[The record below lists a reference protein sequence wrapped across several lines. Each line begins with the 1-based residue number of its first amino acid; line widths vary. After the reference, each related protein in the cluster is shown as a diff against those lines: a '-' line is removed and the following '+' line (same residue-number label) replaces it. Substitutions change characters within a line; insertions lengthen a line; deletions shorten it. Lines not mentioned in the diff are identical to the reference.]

1 VGALLTQLLD
11 GLLEPLAEN
20 RTSPQEAIDMLAGRF
35 AETKG
40 VPAAAAAVA
49 DREAAVGIS
58 DSQPLLM
65 EGPSVT
71 QWAHRWVAALGIAC
85 IESALQ
91 QPLQEAA

>member
-1 VGALLTQLLD
+1 MGPLLTRLLD

-20 RTSPQEAIDMLAGRF
+20 RTSPQEAIDILAGRF

-40 VPAAAAAVA
+40 VPAAAAAAVA

-58 DSQPLLM
+58 DSQQPLWM
-65 EGPSVT
+65 GSPSVT
-71 QWAHRWVAALGIAC
+71 QWAYRWVAALGTAC

-91 QPLQEAA
+91 QPL